1 MLQPLHL
8 NVCTVIT
15 KKLVELNH
23 AIKIEQSVWSF
34 LFHTEKVN
42 IKYKSTL
49 LTCSGTFVIM
59 MKSI

>member
-15 KKLVELNH
+15 KKTSRTEPRYY
-23 AIKIEQSVWSF
+23 EQSVWSF

-59 MKSI
+59 MKSM

>member
-23 AIKIEQSVWSF
+23 AIMNNLSGAYF